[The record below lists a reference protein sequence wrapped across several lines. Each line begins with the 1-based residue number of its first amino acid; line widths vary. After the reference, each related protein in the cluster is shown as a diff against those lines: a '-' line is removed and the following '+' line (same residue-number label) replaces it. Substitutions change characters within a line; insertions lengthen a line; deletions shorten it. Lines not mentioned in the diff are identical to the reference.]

1 MPLLKGG
8 QPVNDSWQRVADG
21 DQLPEGGIIVS
32 LERWQSERETL
43 LARGQ
48 PLGVALP
55 NTTDVAPLQS
65 DLVHFGVIVLHLPK
79 FTDGRAY
86 SQARRLRDQL
96 GFAGELRVTGQIL
109 PDQIFFLQRV
119 GFDAFETDD
128 PRVVARWAETQ
139 APFSAVY
146 QPAADGRRAI
156 LSPSG

>member
-8 QPVNDSWQRVADG
+8 RPVADPWQKVADG
-21 DQLPEGGIIVS
+21 DPLPNGAIIVS
-32 LERWQSERETL
+32 LERWRAEREVL

-48 PLGVALP
+48 QVGVALP
-55 NTTDVAPLQS
+55 NTADVAPLQP
-65 DLVHFGVIVLHLPK
+65 DLVHFGVIVLNLPK

-109 PDQIFFLQRV
+109 PDQVFFLLRV
-119 GFDAFETDD
+119 GFDSFETDD
-128 PRVVARWAETQ
+128 PRVVARWSETQ
-139 APFSAVY
+139 APFSVVY

-156 LSPSG
+156 LSPDG

>member
-65 DLVHFGVIVLHLPK
+65 DLAHFGVIVLHLPK

-139 APFSAVY
+139 APFSA
-146 QPAADGRRAI
+146 I

>member
-8 QPVNDSWQRVADG
+8 KPVADPWQRVADG
-21 DQLPEGGIIVS
+21 DPVPDGPIIVS
-32 LERWQSERETL
+32 LARWQSERETL

-48 PLGVALP
+48 QLGVALP
-55 NTTDVAPLQS
+55 NTADVAPLQP
-65 DLVHFGVIVLHLPK
+65 DLAHFGVVVLNLPK

-96 GFAGELRVTGQIL
+96 GFAGELRVTGQVL

-119 GFDAFETDD
+119 GFDSFETDD
-128 PRVVARWAETQ
+128 PRVVARWPETQ

-156 LSPSG
+156 LSPDG